1 MKTIT
6 VKLSDWKKIKWQ
18 VQDAYSVHLG
28 DVEEYIKE
36 INDRLAYVLIKM
48 KEIEAGLKE

>member
-1 MKTIT
+1 MTNETIT

-18 VQDAYSVHLG
+18 VQDAY
-28 DVEEYIKE
+28 IKE
-36 INDRLAYVLIKM
+36 ITDRLAYVLIKM